1 MPTVN
6 VREFEQS
13 FVIYFGTD
21 LPRVNAYTLAA
32 TLTSFADAA
41 RAANAI
47 INPGYEIEVVV
58 EALGAGSF
66 KARVRTVYRGA
77 ANLFSGESLRGIVL
91 SVIASFIYQHTLAP
105 DSEIT
110 VNVTTDEVIIEQ
122 GDKTLVVPREV
133 HDAVQQ
139 VERSPEFRKGISR
152 IMRAVEEDSS
162 VLSFGFTGEIE
173 DLKPPIEIPRN
184 RFIILPEA
192 LALPDS
198 DTREIFET
206 AELQVLRAILERSK
220 RRWEFVWNGIRIS
233 APVLDQEFYDR
244 FFAREVSLAPG
255 DKLHVRLRVRQRR
268 DPDIGIFINESYEVV
283 EVFDHAPV
291 PEQSSLDFQ
300 STHPVRTDL

>member
-1 MPTVN
+1 MLTVN

-13 FVIYFGTD
+13 FVIFFGTE

-47 INPGYEIEVVV
+47 INPGYEVEVVV

-66 KARVRTVYRGA
+66 KAKVRTVYRGA
-77 ANLFSGESLRGIVL
+77 ANLFSGENLRGIVL
-91 SVIASFIYQHTLAP
+91 GVIASFVYQHTLAP
-105 DSEIT
+105 DSEIK
-110 VNVTTDEVIIEQ
+110 VNVTSDEVVIEQ
-122 GDKTLVVPREV
+122 GDKRIIVPRDV

-139 VERSPEFRKGISR
+139 VTHSPEFRKGVSQVL
-152 IMRAVEEDSS
+152 RAVEEDPSVSS
-162 VLSFGFTGEIE
+162 LGFAR
-173 DLKPPIEIPRN
+173 DLNDPKPPIEIPRD
-184 RFIILPEA
+184 RFFALPEVPE
-192 LALPDS
+192 LPGE

-206 AELQVLRAILERSK
+206 ADLLVVRAILERSK

-244 FFAREVSLAPG
+244 FFAREISLSPG

-268 DPDIGIFINESYEVV
+268 EPDIGIFINENYEVV
-283 EVFDHAPV
+283 EVFNHRPV
-291 PEQSSLDFQ
+291 PEQSVLN
-300 STHPVRTDL
+300 L

>member
-13 FVIYFGTD
+13 FVIYFGTE

-47 INPGYEIEVVV
+47 INPGYEVEVVV

-66 KARVRTVYRGA
+66 KAKVRTVYRGA
-77 ANLFSGESLRGIVL
+77 ANLFSGENLRSIVL
-91 SVIASFIYQHTLAP
+91 GVIASFVYQHTLAP
-105 DSEIT
+105 DAEIT
-110 VNVTTDEVIIEQ
+110 VNVTTDEVVIEQ
-122 GDKTLVVPREV
+122 GDKKVIVPREV

-139 VERSPEFRKGISR
+139 VERSPEFRKGVSR
-152 IMRAVEEDSS
+152 VMRAVDEDPS
-162 VLSFGFTGEIE
+162 VNSFGFAR
-173 DLKPPIEIPRN
+173 DFSDPKPPIEIPRD
-184 RFIILPEA
+184 RF
-192 LALPDS
+192 LALPEVLELPNE

-206 AELQVLRAILERSK
+206 ADLQVVRAILERSK

-244 FFAREVSLAPG
+244 FFAREISLAPG

-283 EVFDHAPV
+283 EVFNHKPV
-291 PEQSSLDFQ
+291 PEQSAF
-300 STHPVRTDL
+300 DL